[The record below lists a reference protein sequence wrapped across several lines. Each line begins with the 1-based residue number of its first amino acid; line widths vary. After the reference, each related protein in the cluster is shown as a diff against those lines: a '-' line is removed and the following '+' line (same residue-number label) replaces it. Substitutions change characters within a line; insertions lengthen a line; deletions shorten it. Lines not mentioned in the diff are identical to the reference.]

1 MRRWPLRLIVGAHAA
16 ISLSAADHADGV
28 QLQHQPPQ
36 RRVAGVSRLDW
47 YVKAFNND
55 SLIQAFINSLTI
67 AFFCTIISVALG
79 ALAAVM
85 LWRFRFPGK
94 TVVEGGMA
102 LPIVVPEICL
112 GVAMLVFF
120 ARVMP
125 WPMGSAVA
133 AQSWRDHIAHVV
145 VRVSVRGDGRARA
158 ALFVQSRAGGGGKGS
173 WRQRVAHVL
182 GCAGAAY
189 AAGPDRRC
197 AAWRSHLSLDD
208 FVITFFTA
216 GPDTITFP
224 VKVYSMLRFSV
235 TPEVNAASTILI
247 VVTVIL
253 TAVGLQM
260 QNQRD
265 AEGQESLIRMTD
277 APSPMHRRPSP
288 TPHVKENAIIS
299 FQGVTKRFG
308 KMVAVDNVNLD
319 IAKASSSRCSGPPA
333 AARRRCCACSRA
345 LRRRAKAKS

>member
-1 MRRWPLRLIVGAHAA
+1 MADQALTTIPPLGSPKAAKEKPGPLEYMRQWPLRIIVGLTLLFLYLPL
-16 ISLSAADHADGV
+16 ITLMVFSFNTS
-28 QLQHQPPQ
+28 
-36 RRVAGVSRLDW
+36 RRNIVWQGFTTDW

-55 SLIQAFINSLTI
+55 SLLQAFINSLMI
-67 AFFCTIISVALG
+67 AFFCTVISVILG

-94 TVVEGGMA
+94 TLVEGSMA

-125 WPMGSAVA
+125 WPMGLPWPLNLGAIT
-133 AQSWRDHIAHVV
+133 IAHVSFAFPFVATV
-145 VRVSVRGDGRARA
+145 VRARLSSFNRELEEA
-158 ALFVQSRAGGGGKGS
+158 AKDLGASE
-173 WRQRVAHVL
+173 WRTFWDVL
-182 GCAGAAY
+182 VPHMQPGLIAGALLAFT
-189 AAGPDRRC
+189 
-197 AAWRSHLSLDD
+197 LSLDD

-235 TPEVNAASTILI
+235 TPEVNAASTVLI

-260 QNQRD
+260 QNN
-265 AEGQESLIRMTD
+265 
-277 APSPMHRRPSP
+277 
-288 TPHVKENAIIS
+288 TPKE
-299 FQGVTKRFG
+299 K
-308 KMVAVDNVNLD
+308 
-319 IAKASSSRCSGPPA
+319 KA
-333 AARRRCCACSRA
+333 
-345 LRRRAKAKS
+345 